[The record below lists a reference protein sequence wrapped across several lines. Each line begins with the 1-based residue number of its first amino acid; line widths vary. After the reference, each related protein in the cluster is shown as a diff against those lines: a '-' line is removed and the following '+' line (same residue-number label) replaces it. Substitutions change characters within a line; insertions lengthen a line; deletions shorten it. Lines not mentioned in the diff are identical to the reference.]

1 MIDLQYRIS
10 LRYTTQWLDILIYY
24 EMITT
29 ISLVTICLH
38 VTILLTI
45 LPTPYITSIPHD
57 LLFKSTLFSGLN

>member
-29 ISLVTICLH
+29 ISLVTIYSCH
-38 VTILLTI
+38 NIIDYTPHTIH
-45 LPTPYITSIPHD
+45 YIYPHD
-57 LLFKSTLFSGLN
+57 LLFGSTLLVGLN